1 MCSHLQVPG
10 KVTIR
15 LLSLMEDNSQ
25 DHQVLTNVVM
35 NAAMEAAEQA
45 LLKVL
50 NCHAVYAIRV
60 VYI

>member
-45 LLKVL
+45 LLKV
-50 NCHAVYAIRV
+50 Y
-60 VYI
+60 